1 MDAVQQMVAQTFR
14 QEADR
19 ILASLISV
27 VHDFELAQDALADAL
42 LIALERWPVEG
53 IPRNPGAWMNTI
65 ARRKAINRLHRESTL
80 ARKQQLLQDL
90 LEQEE
95 QRGAEEM
102 EDVSIPDERLKL
114 LFTCCHPALALEAQ
128 VALTLH
134 TLGGLSTGEIAS
146 AFLIPHPTMAQRLV
160 RAKRK
165 IRDAG
170 LPYRVPPLEALGERV
185 EAVLLVLY
193 LIFNEGYSATAGRE
207 LIRRDLCDEAV
218 RLARLMT
225 RLLAQESLQETLPE
239 ALGLLALLLLHDARR
254 DARVGSDGEP
264 LLLEEQDR
272 SLWDQR
278 KTREGVAIL
287 EEGLR
292 MKQPGPYQVQAAI
305 SALHMQAER
314 PEETDWPQIVALYGQ
329 LWRMTP
335 SPVIELNRAV
345 AVAMADGPL
354 AGLVLLE
361 QPQMQEAL
369 ARYHLFHAARADL
382 LQRAGRLTEA
392 SSAYREALSLCQN
405 EHDRIFL
412 HRRLAELTEE
422 SPAR

>member
-27 VHDFELAQDALADAL
+27 VRDFELAQDALADAL

-90 LEQEE
+90 LELEE

-102 EDVSIPDERLKL
+102 DDVSIPDERLKL

-134 TLGGLSTGEIAS
+134 TLGGLSTAEIAS
-146 AFLIPHPTMAQRLV
+146 AFLVPHTTMAQRLV

-170 LPYRVPPLEALGERV
+170 LPYHVPPVEALGERV

-218 RLARLMT
+218 RLARLVN
-225 RLLAQESLQETLPE
+225 RLLTQASLQVTLPE

-272 SLWDQR
+272 LLWDQR
-278 KTREGVAIL
+278 KTQEGLAIL
-287 EEGLR
+287 EEGLH
-292 MKQPGPYQVQAAI
+292 MKQPGPYQIQAAI

-314 PEETDWPQIVALYGQ
+314 SEETDWPQIVALYGQ

-354 AGLVLLE
+354 AGLVLLD

-392 SSAYREALSLCQN
+392 SSAYREAIALCQN
-405 EHDRIFL
+405 EHDRVFL
-412 HRRLAELTEE
+412 HRRLAELAEE
-422 SPAR
+422 SPSG